1 MLLLNY
7 LNVRLFGTF
16 FHLKTKFED
25 SMNVNIDLTRKRI
38 VLYISYTRL
47 EINLMNLFMSFH
59 LSYFCFC

>member
-1 MLLLNY
+1 MLLLNN

-16 FHLKTKFED
+16 FHFKTKFED

-38 VLYISYTRL
+38 VLCISYTRL
-47 EINLMNLFMSFH
+47 EINFMNLFMSFH